1 MEMWALLARFT
12 LRNRLS
18 ILIVLGLV
26 TAFMAYNASNVK
38 LDYNLPRLLPEEEK
52 TNQDFERFI
61 EVFGSHGNLIVLG
74 IQDDNIYQLE
84 NFNALYEMGNAI
96 KELPGVE
103 DVISIAHAY
112 NLSKNDS
119 AFEFKP
125 IVQRKP
131 ETQGE
136 LDSLR
141 KIINSLPF
149 YEGVIV
155 NSETGALLI
164 PVTLDK
170 ELVNSEHRKE
180 IVYAVRDKVHEFEE
194 KFDINVKFSGLPYIR
209 TGITVLLKKEMRWFT
224 IAAAILAAIILYL
237 FFRSFRVVAVSLTI
251 VAIGVVWSIGSIS
264 LFGYLIT
271 GLSGIIPP
279 LIIVIGIT
287 NCIYLLNKY
296 HQEYRSHGNQT
307 KALTRVVQ
315 KIGSATFMTNAT
327 TAIGFATFILT
338 KSQVLIEFGIIASL
352 NIMLIFVVSILI
364 IPIVFSYLPPPKEK
378 HTKHLDYKMV
388 GKVLNGFAV
397 VVNHHRPM
405 VYLATGLLIIVGIV
419 GVTRMRTTGNLTD
432 DLPKND
438 PARVD
443 LVFFEKHFGGVMPFE
458 ILIDTRKKRGAMKL
472 KNIKKIEKLNL
483 LLGEYSEFSK
493 PISLTEV
500 VKFSHQAF
508 YNGRESKYTIPS
520 QQKLS
525 FILPYAQK
533 QMEGD
538 KLLNTLVDSTKQI
551 ARISVRIKDLKTT
564 DMKLVKDE
572 IKLRIDSIFDP
583 EKYDVTLTGSSVV
596 YLEGTGYLVKGLFIS
611 LALAI
616 FLIAVLMAVMFA
628 SLRMVIVSLSPN
640 IIPLILTAAIMGYL
654 GISLK
659 PSTILVF
666 SIALGIS
673 VDSTIHFLAKYRQEL
688 KISGGNINKSVNLA
702 LKETGVSMIYTS
714 IVLFFGFGIFAFS
727 EFGGTRALGILVSIT
742 LLLAVSANLLFL
754 PSLLLSLE
762 KAITTRSFKD
772 QDPMIELFDEEED
785 NDLNNLNIAS
795 NGLETKGNE
804 EVEPKPEKPDL

>member
-1 MEMWALLARFT
+1 MWSLLARIT
-12 LRNRLS
+12 LRNKLP
-18 ILIVLGLV
+18 ILLGLALV
-26 TAFMAYNASNVK
+26 TVFMAYHAANVK
-38 LDYNLPRLLPEEEK
+38 LDYNLPRLLPHEEK
-52 TNQDFERFI
+52 TNLDFERFV

-74 IQDDNIYQLE
+74 IQDDDIYKLE
-84 NFNALYEMGNAI
+84 KFNALYDMGNAI
-96 KELPGVE
+96 KALDGVE
-103 DVISIAHAY
+103 DIVSIAHAY
-112 NLSKNDS
+112 NLTKKDK
-119 AFEFKP
+119 AFDFKP
-125 IVQRKP
+125 IIAQKP
-131 ETQGE
+131 RSQAE
-136 LDSLR
+136 LDSIR
-141 KIINSLPF
+141 EVINSLPF

-155 NSETGALLI
+155 NSGTGALLI
-164 PVTLDK
+164 AVTLDK
-170 ELVNSEHRKE
+170 ERVNSEHRKK
-180 IVYAVRDKVHEFEE
+180 IVFAIRDKVHAFE
-194 KFDINVKFSGLPYIR
+194 DVYGINVKFSGLPYIR
-209 TGITVLLKKEMRWFT
+209 TGITVLLKSEMKWFT
-224 IAAAILAAIILYL
+224 IAAALLAAIILYA
-237 FFRSFRVVAVSLTI
+237 FFRSLRVVAVSLLI

-296 HQEYRSHGNQT
+296 HQEHRSHGNKT

-315 KIGSATFMTNAT
+315 KIGSATFMTNTT

-338 KSQVLIEFGIIASL
+338 KSQVLIEFGIIASM
-352 NIMLIFVVSILI
+352 NIMLVFVLSILL
-364 IPIVFSYLPPPKEK
+364 IPIVFSYLPPPKK
-378 HTKHLDYKMV
+378 RHTKHLDYKLV
-388 GKVLNGFAV
+388 AKILNGFAL
-397 VVNHHRPM
+397 VVNNRRPY
-405 VYLATGLLIIVGIV
+405 VYVATAILIVIGIV
-419 GVTRMRTTGNLTD
+419 GVTKMKTTGNLTD

-443 LVFFEKHFGGVMPFE
+443 LTFFEEHFGGVMPFE
-458 ILIDTRKKRGAMKL
+458 ILVDTKKKRGAMQL
-472 KNIKKIEKLNL
+472 KNIKKIEKLNQML
-483 LLGEYSEFSK
+483 AGYDEFSK

-508 YNGRESKYTIPS
+508 YNGRTSKYTIPT

-533 QMEGD
+533 QMDGD

-611 LALAI
+611 LALAV
-616 FLIAVLMAVMFA
+616 FLIAVLMAIMFA
-628 SLRMVIVSLSPN
+628 SFRMVLVSLSPN

-654 GISLK
+654 DISLK

-688 KISGGNINKSVNLA
+688 KSTAGNINKSVNTA
-702 LKETGVSMIYTS
+702 LQETGVSMIYTS
-714 IVLFFGFGIFAFS
+714 IVLFCGFGIFAFS

-742 LLLAVSANLLFL
+742 LLLAVLANLLFL

-772 QDPMIELFDEEED
+772 QDPMIEIIEED
-785 NDLNNLNIAS
+785 IAVNDPKISPREMGLNGSEKAES
-795 NGLETKGNE
+795 A
-804 EVEPKPEKPDL
+804 PEKPDV

>member
-1 MEMWALLARFT
+1 
-12 LRNRLS
+12 
-18 ILIVLGLV
+18 
-26 TAFMAYNASNVK
+26 
-38 LDYNLPRLLPEEEK
+38 
-52 TNQDFERFI
+52 
-61 EVFGSHGNLIVLG
+61 
-74 IQDDNIYQLE
+74 
-84 NFNALYEMGNAI
+84 
-96 KELPGVE
+96 
-103 DVISIAHAY
+103 
-112 NLSKNDS
+112 
-119 AFEFKP
+119 
-125 IVQRKP
+125 
-131 ETQGE
+131 
-136 LDSLR
+136 
-141 KIINSLPF
+141 
-149 YEGVIV
+149 
-155 NSETGALLI
+155 
-164 PVTLDK
+164 
-170 ELVNSEHRKE
+170 
-180 IVYAVRDKVHEFEE
+180 EE
-194 KFDINVKFSGLPYIR
+194 KFDINAKFSGLPYIR

-237 FFRSFRVVAVSLTI
+237 FFRSLRVVAVSLTI

-327 TAIGFATFILT
+327 TAIGFATLILT

-352 NIMLIFVVSILI
+352 IIMLIFVVSILI

>member
-1 MEMWALLARFT
+1 MWALLARFT

-18 ILIVLGLV
+18 ILLVLGV
-26 TAFMAYNASNVK
+26 ITAFMAYQASHVK
-38 LDYNLPRLLPEEEK
+38 LDYNLPRLLPEEEQ
-52 TNQDFERFI
+52 TNKEFERFI
-61 EVFGSHGNLIVLG
+61 DVFGSHGNVIVLG
-74 IQDDNIYQLE
+74 IQDEDIYQLD

-103 DVISIAHAY
+103 DLISIAHAY
-112 NLSKNDS
+112 NLTKGDT

-131 ETQGE
+131 ETQKE

-141 KIINSLPF
+141 EIINALPF
-149 YEGVIV
+149 YDGVIV
-155 NSETGALLI
+155 NKETGALLI

-194 KFDINVKFSGLPYIR
+194 KYNIKVKFSGLPYIR
-209 TGITVLLKKEMRWFT
+209 TGITVLLKNEMKRFT
-224 IAAAILAAIILYL
+224 LAAAILAAIILFL
-237 FFRSFRVVAVSLTI
+237 FFRSLRVVAVSLTI

-287 NCIYLLNKY
+287 NCIYLLNSY
-296 HQEYRSHGNQT
+296 HREHRSHGNKT

-315 KIGSATFMTNAT
+315 RIGSATFMTNAT

-338 KSQVLIEFGIIASL
+338 KSQVLVEFGIIASL

-364 IPIVFSYLPPPKEK
+364 IPIVFSYLPPPMER
-378 HTKHLDYKMV
+378 HTKHLDYKLV

-397 VVNHHRPM
+397 VVNNHRPI
-405 VYLATGLLIIVGIV
+405 VYIATVILVIVGIV
-419 GVTRMRTTGNLTD
+419 GVTKMKTTGNLTD
-432 DLPKND
+432 DLPRND

-443 LVFFEKHFGGVMPFE
+443 LVFFEEHFGGVMPFE
-458 ILIDTRKKRGAMKL
+458 ILVDTRKKRGATQL
-472 KNIKKIEKLNL
+472 KNIKKMEELNL
-483 LLGEYSEFSK
+483 ILAEYPEFSK
-493 PISLTEV
+493 PISITEV

-508 YNGRESKYTIPS
+508 YNGRETRYTIPS

-525 FILPYAQK
+525 FIMPYAQK

-538 KLLNTLVDSTKQI
+538 KLLNTLMDSSKQI
-551 ARISVRIKDLKTT
+551 ARMSVRIKDLKTT
-564 DMKLVKDE
+564 DMKVIKDE
-572 IKLRIDSIFDP
+572 IKARIDSIFDP

-611 LALAI
+611 LAMAV

-628 SLRMVIVSLSPN
+628 SFRMVLVSLSPN
-640 IIPLILTAAIMGYL
+640 IIPLILTASIMGYF

-688 KISGGNINKSVNLA
+688 KSSAGNINRSVNVA
-702 LKETGVSMIYTS
+702 LQETGVSMIYTS

-742 LLLAVSANLLFL
+742 LLLAVLANLLFL

-762 KAITTRSFKD
+762 RAITTRAFKE

-785 NDLNNLNIAS
+785 IDLDNLQISS
-795 NGLETKGNE
+795 NGSENKGEE
-804 EVEPKPEKPDL
+804 EVGSEAEKPDA